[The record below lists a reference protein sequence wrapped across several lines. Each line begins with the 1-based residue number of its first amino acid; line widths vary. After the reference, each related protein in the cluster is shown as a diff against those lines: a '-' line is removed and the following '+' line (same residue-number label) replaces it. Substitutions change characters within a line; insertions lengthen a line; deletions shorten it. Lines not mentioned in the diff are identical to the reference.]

1 MMQDSQSPF
10 ALLTDRE
17 KDCLRLVA
25 QGRSAK
31 VAAAELSIAPDTVYQ
46 HCKKAMRKLGA
57 ATSAQAAAMLLDHEA
72 GRHPQD
78 WGPRSEPLP
87 DVVEPSLAKRLLRRA
102 PIPAQRQAGFG
113 NTLTSTERVRDAVY
127 VMLLSIFAVGVAVSG
142 IYGLGWIVWE
152 TFGSLHR

>member
-1 MMQDSQSPF
+1 MGDSDDPF
-10 ALLTDRE
+10 ARLTDRE
-17 KDCLRLVA
+17 KACLRLVA

-31 VAAAELSIAPDTVYQ
+31 VAAVELQIAPDTVYQ

-57 ATSAQAAAMLLDHEA
+57 SSSAQAAAMLLDHEA

-87 DVVEPSLAKRLLRRA
+87 AAAKAGLAPHLLRWL
-102 PIPAQRQAGFG
+102 PLPMQRQPGSG
-113 NTLTSTERVRDAVY
+113 NTLTKAERFRDVVY

-142 IYGLGWIVWE
+142 IYGLGWIVFE
-152 TFGSLHR
+152 GFGPQS